1 MPGIHAQMP
10 PLTDPQDPPALPHPP
25 LVHPVTPFL
34 ILSIF
39 AEADVA
45 PAVRMAM
52 AQATA
57 TQRVESS

>member
-1 MPGIHAQMP
+1 MP